1 MNSVD
6 KLIIEWFNTDFGLG
20 FSGGI
25 VGNLC
30 LILLSFVMTLLLS
43 GLIGFEREYH
53 SHSAGLRTHVLIAIG
68 ACAIMVLSI

>member
-30 LILLSFVMTLLLS
+30 LILLSFVMTFLS
-43 GLIGFEREYH
+43 MSLSRVSVFIFQYC
-53 SHSAGLRTHVLIAIG
+53 HV
-68 ACAIMVLSI
+68 